1 VVGFLYMRNRT
12 FSCQLLSQRLG
23 RELLR
28 PPCQMI
34 ESGIEK
40 SALNYSSYAVR
51 MSFFSLRLEVFVNQ
65 LHNAKKIDEVDI
77 DSQNH
82 LH

>member
-1 VVGFLYMRNRT
+1 
-12 FSCQLLSQRLG
+12 
-23 RELLR
+23 
-28 PPCQMI
+28 MI